1 MDFFTI
7 VQKHFWITVNLN
19 KIQSCIVLR
28 KMLWFVA
35 VFAVNVGS
43 NRRNGLVAVAVSGQ
57 PDGPAA
63 C

>member
-28 KMLWFVA
+28 KCFGFFA
-35 VFAVNVGS
+35 AVNVGS